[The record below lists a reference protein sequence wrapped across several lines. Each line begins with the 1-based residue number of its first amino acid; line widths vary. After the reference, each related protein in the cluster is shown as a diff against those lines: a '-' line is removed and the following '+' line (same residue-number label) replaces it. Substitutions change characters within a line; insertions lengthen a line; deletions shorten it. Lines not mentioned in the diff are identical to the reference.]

1 MIWRLLDE
9 LPEDGG
15 ARLLRIERGARSD
28 ADLRRLAAE
37 LMEKWLSLTHHRRR
51 PWAPNTNNCTERAI
65 CSGKVRYKTARGYK
79 SESGMMNGLGLAQR
93 VWSGYGLDAE
103 ELMAT

>member
-1 MIWRLLDE
+1 M
-9 LPEDGG
+9 
-15 ARLLRIERGARSD
+15 
-28 ADLRRLAAE
+28 
-37 LMEKWLSLTHHRRR
+37 
-51 PWAPNTNNCTERAI
+51 NTNNCTERAI
-65 CSGKVRYKTARGYK
+65 CSGKVRRGYK